1 MIDTYKIVLD
11 ESLCSGFGDCVS
23 MAPQA
28 FELGDDGI
36 ARLML
41 GTTTD
46 PSVLEAVNACP
57 MAAIAAYRTDTG
69 EQVA

>member
-41 GTTTD
+41 ENHD
-46 PSVLEAVNACP
+46 
-57 MAAIAAYRTDTG
+57 
-69 EQVA
+69 